1 MECNPHNQH
10 GRSVDVLL
18 DRLDNL
24 PSPSAVA
31 TRLMTILDADS
42 VSARDVIELISTD
55 PALSARV
62 VGLCSRSPQ
71 GRSLGITSLDRA
83 VVLLGFDAVRSAAL
97 SVRLFETIQG
107 FGLPTATQEHSLVF
121 DHNMFWRHSLGV
133 GILAQKI
140 ASLVKGPLPSSAFLA
155 GLLHDI
161 GHLALH
167 AVVPKVFSSACE
179 IAEMQSRS
187 VDHVARDRIGID
199 GRTAGR
205 RIARNWGLPPALVD
219 AIWLVDQPA
228 SVISGCKDSTLIS
241 IVALSDA
248 LMARDQVS
256 IIGHGARVSMI
267 REHASRMEIP
277 IDQVLDMRS
286 EVLDEV
292 EMRASELG
300 LDSNP
305 TTELLLAS
313 IARANRSV
321 GRFAT
326 AYREKI
332 AESKK
337 CETSLQRLTC
347 FLDQTPCDSV
357 DDAIHAISESARSLV
372 PDSSAC
378 VIIPGATEH
387 VPPRIRFCAGDEVSR
402 IEFRAGMPSD
412 IARDVLSRNRLDRC
426 GEPVHLRMRD
436 GRCAILALGLP
447 VGSTLMPFAPEAT
460 LKTAWCSA
468 LEDTF
473 LREQSGMIAERLA
486 HANRELASQRE
497 VIARARAASAV
508 SAIAAG
514 AAHEINNP
522 LSVIAGRSHLLLDC
536 LKATELEQS
545 ASEIKNAALEAAGII
560 EALSESVAPIDI
572 SVAPVNIGSL
582 LSESCGIV
590 SQRKGNRISISSE
603 GDLPMARIDHTLMQ
617 GVLVELIENALRASA
632 DASVVLDASCHG
644 KDLRIVVSDGGPGF
658 SLHALEHAFEPFFSE
673 QPSGRRRG
681 LGLSNARR
689 LVEAHGGTISLAN
702 GTGRSRGARV
712 AIHLPKAAIS
722 APTNAPRISSFAGLQ

>member
-1 MECNPHNQH
+1 MDNHTSIPHE
-10 GRSVDVLL
+10 RSVEILL

-31 TRLMTILDADS
+31 TRLMMILEADS

-62 VGLCSRSPQ
+62 VGLCARSPQ

-107 FGLPTATQEHSLVF
+107 FSVPDRVPHTSLAF
-121 DHNMFWRHSLGV
+121 DHNMFWRHSLAV
-133 GILAQKI
+133 GILSEKI
-140 ASLVKGPLPSSAFLA
+140 AAFKKMAMPSSAFLA

-167 AVVPKVFSSACE
+167 TVSPKVFSSACE
-179 IAEMQSRS
+179 IAEMQCSS
-187 VDHVARDRIGID
+187 VDVIAHSRIGID

-205 RIARNWGLPPALVD
+205 RIARNWGLPPSLVD

-228 SVISGCKDSTLIS
+228 SVIRGCADPDLVS

-256 IIGHGARVSMI
+256 IIGHGARVSSI
-267 REHASRMEIP
+267 REHTSRMGLSIE
-277 IDQVLDMRS
+277 
-286 EVLDEV
+286 EVLAMRADVLEEV
-292 EMRASELG
+292 ELRAVELG

-305 TTELLLAS
+305 TTELLLSS

-321 GRFAT
+321 GRFAS

-332 AESKK
+332 SESKR
-337 CETSLQRLTC
+337 CETSLQQLTS
-347 FLDQTPCDSV
+347 FLEHLPCESV
-357 DDAIHAISESARSLV
+357 DDAVLAISESARSII
-372 PDSSAC
+372 PGSSAC
-378 VIIPGATEH
+378 VIIPGATRSNT
-387 VPPRIRFCAGDEVSR
+387 PRIRFCSEGTVSR

-412 IARDVLSRNRLDRC
+412 IARDVLSRNRLERC
-426 GEPVHLRMRD
+426 GDPVHLRLRD
-436 GRCAILALGLP
+436 GRCAIVALGLP
-447 VGSTLMPFAPEAT
+447 VGSALLPFDPESTLQ
-460 LKTAWCSA
+460 TAWCTA

-473 LREQSGMIAERLA
+473 LREQSELISESLA
-486 HANRELASQRE
+486 HANRELASHRE

-508 SAIAAG
+508 AAIAAG

-522 LSVIAGRSHLLLDC
+522 LAVIAGRSHLLFDC
-536 LKATELEQS
+536 LQSTELAKS
-545 ASEIKNAALEAAGII
+545 ASEIKEAALEAGRIVD
-560 EALSESVAPIDI
+560 ALSESVAPIEI
-572 SVAPVNIGSL
+572 SVSPVQIGAL
-582 LSESCGIV
+582 LSEACSAV

-603 GDLPMARIDHTLMQ
+603 ADLPKAALDGILMR
-617 GVLVELIENALRASA
+617 GVLVELIENALRASS
-632 DASVVLDASCHG
+632 DASVVLEAGCLGD
-644 KDLRIVVSDGGPGF
+644 DLRIVVSDGGPGF
-658 SLHALEHAFEPFFSE
+658 SARALQHAFEPFFSE

-681 LGLSNARR
+681 LGLSHARR
-689 LVEAHGGTISLAN
+689 LVEAHGGTIAVSN
-702 GTGRSRGARV
+702 GTNRARGARV
-712 AIHLPKAAIS
+712 SIHFPASAIS
-722 APTNAPRISSFAGLQ
+722 AHTNAPCISSFAGLQ